1 MATLKR
7 ALGAKLA
14 ASIQARAGVD
24 SKVPTSPWI
33 LSSEDSPQDIR
44 RKNFGQYSRP
54 RTPIAD
60 VFQDEI
66 TQAVLT
72 LDTGR
77 YHEAARIAA
86 LTMSDSWVS
95 GVMGSLCSSVSNLPR
110 VFQGDDEAKRDL
122 ARGYSGA
129 DGDPRSLFD
138 VMVRPS
144 VIREVARDLR
154 FFNTALCELVWLE
167 DLDFPILSPMDLRYL
182 WQDSNDGRWYYD
194 AATGQ
199 PLGITPGDGR
209 FVLFS
214 PSPNAPW
221 KDGVWSAVARDYAR
235 KQEAALNLD
244 EWQRRH
250 ASPIRKGTA
259 PAGAAKDDAAAYLEQ
274 LIKWTGT
281 NSSVVLPPGWD
292 LSLVETLGQGYQSYG
307 ATVSLMNESITIG
320 IAGQSTTTVGAP
332 GFANGDIGLT
342 VRSDL
347 RDAIADEI
355 AFTLT
360 EQVMPHFMW
369 ARYGSVDR
377 RCSFQLKTEPKEQ
390 ADTSA
395 VLVSFANAAKA
406 LADAKA
412 ACQAVGIDMPTP
424 DIAEMMK
431 QAGVP
436 ELPALPASEPAVSV
450 STIGP
455 AQVTHEQN

>member
-7 ALGAKLA
+7 SFGAKLA
-14 ASIQARAGVD
+14 QTIQARAGVD
-24 SKVPTSPWI
+24 RKVATSPWI
-33 LSSEDSPQDIR
+33 LSSDESPQDIR
-44 RKNFGQYSRP
+44 RANRGQYTQP

-60 VFQDEI
+60 VYQDEI
-66 TQAVLT
+66 TQAVFS

-77 YHEAARIAA
+77 YHEAAKIAA

-95 GVMGSLCSSVSNLPR
+95 GVMGSLCSSVSGLPR
-110 VFQGDDEAKRDL
+110 VFAGDDEAKRDL
-122 ARGYSGA
+122 ARGYSGS

-138 VMVRPS
+138 VMIRPS

-154 FFNTALCELVWLE
+154 FMNTALCELIWLE

-182 WQDSNDGRWYYD
+182 WQDPNDGRWYYD
-194 AATGQ
+194 AATGK
-199 PLGITPGDGR
+199 PLSITPGDGR

-221 KDGVWSAVARDYAR
+221 KDGVWSAIARDYAR

-259 PAGAAKDDAAAYLEQ
+259 PAGAAKDEEAQYLEQ
-274 LIKWTGT
+274 LIRWTGP

-307 ATVSLMNESITIG
+307 ATVALMNESITIG

-342 VRSDL
+342 VRSDI
-347 RDAIADEI
+347 RNSIADEI
-355 AFTLT
+355 AFSLT

-369 ARYGSVDR
+369 ARYGSIDR
-377 RCSFQLKTEPKEQ
+377 RVSFQFRTESEEQ
-390 ADTSA
+390 TDTAA
-395 VLVSFANAAKA
+395 VIVSFAAAAKA
-406 LADAKA
+406 LADAKTACKA
-412 ACQAVGIDMPTP
+412 AGIEMPTP
-424 DIAEMMK
+424 DIAELMK

-436 ELPALPASEPAVSV
+436 ELPTESLPEPDPVLPIS
-450 STIGP
+450 P
-455 AQVTHEQN
+455 QVLNVQN